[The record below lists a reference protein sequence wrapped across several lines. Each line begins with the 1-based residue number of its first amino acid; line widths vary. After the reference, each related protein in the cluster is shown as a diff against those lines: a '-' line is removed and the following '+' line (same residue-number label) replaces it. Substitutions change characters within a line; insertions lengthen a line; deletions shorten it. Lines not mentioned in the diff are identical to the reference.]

1 MGRFSRAARAAIA
14 PAARARK
21 LRLETLMDLHLG
33 SELTFAFWAKGFYA
47 SVSPASIAFPAGHVE
62 QLDDRKARRALRLGY
77 NAANR
82 EPREKMIFSRR
93 ISKNKRSA
101 LRKWNSWAGLIAKA
115 GLPKA
120 MRVPT

>member
-82 EPREKMIFSRR
+82 EPREKMIFFS
-93 ISKNKRSA
+93 SH
-101 LRKWNSWAGLIAKA
+101 LEEWKA
-115 GLPKA
+115 RHEKMEFLGGTD
-120 MRVPT
+120 R